1 MTALIYQPA
10 KNAMQSGRGRTKD
23 WVLKFEPSAPRYPDP
38 LMGWTGTSDMSGQV
52 TLSFKT
58 RENAERFA
66 KDHGLIYEVIISAP
80 RKRRSKSYADN
91 FSADRRQSWT
101 H

>member
-1 MTALIYQPA
+1 
-10 KNAMQSGRGRTKD
+10 MQD
-23 WVLKFEPSAPRYPDP
+23 WVLKFEPSARRSTDP

-58 RENAERFA
+58 CEEAERFA
-66 KDHGLIYEVIISAP
+66 KRHELQYEVITREP
-80 RKRRSKSYADN
+80 RSRKSKSYADN